1 MQSLHNIQFTHWG
14 VGTATP
20 SKCGRLMHKAGQ
32 WRMNGVCRNA
42 PQQLTLLQKQWES
55 LFCANVNQVAEL
67 FSSTPNIPAC
77 VTAQQSSMGKE
88 CNLRICRIMQNK
100 QYTQHKLDGG
110 GVKIQMVFREKITVK
125 KLLEDWNSE
134 KLAKIGLV
142 GESDWM

>member
-67 FSSTPNIPAC
+67 FSLTPNILIRSADQCSIGC
-77 VTAQQSSMGKE
+77 VTDHQSSMGKE
-88 CNLRICRIMQNK
+88 CNLRICRIRQSK

-110 GVKIQMVFREKITVK
+110 GVQNTNDFKRK
-125 KLLEDWNSE
+125 NHSE
-134 KLAKIGLV
+134 KAPRGL
-142 GESDWM
+142 EF

>member
-1 MQSLHNIQFTHWG
+1 MWASDAQSRTVENE
-14 VGTATP
+14 
-20 SKCGRLMHKAGQ
+20 
-32 WRMNGVCRNA
+32 WRMQEC
-42 PQQLTLLQKQWES
+42 PPTIDS
-55 LFCANVNQVAEL
+55 LAKAVGEFVLCKCQPGRGIIFIN
-67 FSSTPNIPAC
+67 SKYPADQCSISC
-77 VTAQQSSMGKE
+77 VTDHQSSMGKE